1 MRYGRGRAGM
11 LAFLLLLCGPLLLSV
26 GCESG
31 TEGADSYWVT
41 YVALTEVQGQG
52 SAVINRVFYDDETG
66 TQEIELDPAEEE
78 WSESVLLAPGDTFY
92 FRAEGTFTTGRMTL
106 QIQIQGD
113 DGSILARTADGMP
126 TSDGEHFVEIAR
138 ETLP

>member
-1 MRYGRGRAGM
+1 MRYRGGRAGT
-11 LAFLLLLCGPLLLSV
+11 LAALLLICGPLLFSV

-41 YVALTEVQGQG
+41 YVALTEVPGQG

-92 FRAEGTFTTGRMTL
+92 FRGEGTFTSGRMTL

-113 DGSILARTADGMP
+113 DGSTLARTADGMP
-126 TSDGEHFVEIAR
+126 ISDGELFVEIPR
-138 ETLP
+138 EALP